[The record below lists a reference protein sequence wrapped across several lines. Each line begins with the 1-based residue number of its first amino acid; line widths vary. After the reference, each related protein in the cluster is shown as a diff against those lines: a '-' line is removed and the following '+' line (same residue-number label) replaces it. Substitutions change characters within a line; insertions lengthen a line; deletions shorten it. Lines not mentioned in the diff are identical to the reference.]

1 MIEQDKLNLQKDN
14 RLEKNI
20 GTKEPEKLKP
30 KPVICVSASIE
41 VQKKKDG
48 KTIIGDKLILFVEH
62 PDQDD
67 PIQLSKT
74 KYIKGDDLKESGLWY
89 KEDEEGFIQKGSAL
103 SDTMNFYDIKTIKG
117 FIGKKLETVS
127 DKDGY
132 LCVKAY

>member
-1 MIEQDKLNLQKDN
+1 MSQQEKLDLENDD
-14 RLEKNI
+14 RLEKPI

-30 KPVICVSASIE
+30 KTVICISASIE
-41 VQKKKDG
+41 TQKKKDG
-48 KTIIGDKLILFVEH
+48 KTVIGDKLVLIVEH

-74 KYIKGDDLKESGLWY
+74 KYIKGDDVKESGLWY
-89 KEDEEGFIQKGSAL
+89 KEDEDGYIQKGSAL
-103 SDTMNFYDIKTIKG
+103 SDTMNFYDIKSIKG
-117 FIGKKLETVS
+117 FIGKELTTVA